1 MRATVLVLGKNGLQP
16 LVDEALQGT
25 SARTVVVEPDAAAVA
40 AVGAV
45 AAVVIDSGVDDDVV
59 AGIVKR
65 VAAEERY
72 RYLVVRGGRN
82 VNIDVEWTVVRKS
95 EVVRGVQLLVAD
107 AEAIVLE
114 LLARIGDP
122 KRPESPTRFG
132 CVVSVGSSFVLVAID
147 DVSADVSVA
156 FVLPGEGKT
165 VVEGAAVPVPGRA
178 GLFRISPTDETVRA
192 ALLRFTIRRAE
203 STT

>member
-1 MRATVLVLGKNGLQP
+1 MRTTVTVLGNQALQL
-16 LVDEALQGT
+16 LVDEALLGT
-25 SARTVVVEPDAAAVA
+25 SARAVVVAD
-40 AVGAV
+40 AVGLAGVVDPAV
-45 AAVVIDSGVDDDVV
+45 VVIDSGIDDNDV
-59 AGIVKR
+59 AAIVKR

-72 RYLVVRGGRN
+72 RYLVVRSGRD
-82 VNIDVEWTVVRKS
+82 VNIDVDWTVVRKS

-122 KRPESPTRFG
+122 RRPERTTRFG
-132 CVVSVGSSFVLVAID
+132 CVVSVSSSFVLVAID
-147 DVSADVSVA
+147 DASDDVSVA

-165 VVEGAAVPVPGRA
+165 VVEGPAVPVPGRA
-178 GLFRISPTDETVRA
+178 GLFRISPTDETVRE

>member
-1 MRATVLVLGKNGLQP
+1 MRTTVAVWGNQALQL
-16 LVDEALQGT
+16 LVDEALSGT
-25 SARTVVVEPDAAAVA
+25 SARAVVVAD
-40 AVGAV
+40 AVGLAGVVDPAV
-45 AAVVIDSGVDDDVV
+45 VVIDSGVDDDDV
-59 AGIVKR
+59 AGIVRR

-72 RYLVVRGGRN
+72 RYLVVRGGRD
-82 VNIDVEWTVVRKS
+82 VNIDVDWTVVRKS

-114 LLARIGDP
+114 LLARIGDLRQP
-122 KRPESPTRFG
+122 ARATRFG
-132 CVVSVGSSFVLVAID
+132 CVVSVSSSFVLVAID
-147 DVSADVSVA
+147 DASDEVSVA

-165 VVEGAAVPVPGRA
+165 VVEGPAVAVPGRA
-178 GLFRISPTDETVRA
+178 GLFRISPTDETVRE